1 MSDLVV
7 RAAPAGATVQ
17 DAGRL
22 GWLSSGVPPSGPLDP
37 TAHAAANLAVGND
50 PRAASLEIPLGSL
63 RVAAL
68 GALTVSVDGEDPVEL
83 ADGDELVVAAAER
96 AVRYL
101 AVAGGLDVPEVLGSR
116 ATLLA
121 ATLGGF
127 EGRPVR
133 AGDTLPVG
141 GRGTGGRSLGA
152 RPSVSDHR
160 IPRWSWSPRGPIVG
174 DFPSEAG
181 TSCLGVAWRNLTAQ
195 RPRGRAARGR
205 EDLASRV
212 TIVRRLRRCCAERS
226 RS

>member
-1 MSDLVV
+1 MSELVV

-50 PRAASLEIPLGSL
+50 PRAASLEIPLGPL
-63 RVAAL
+63 RIAAI
-68 GALTVSVDGEDPVEL
+68 GALTVSMDGEDPVEL
-83 ADGDELVVAAAER
+83 GDGDELVVAAAER

-152 RPSVSDHR
+152 RPSVSDPPDPPLVLVTPGPHR
-160 IPRWSWSPRGPIVG
+160 RRFPERSWDELLGITWQISPRSDRVG
-174 DFPSEAG
+174 
-181 TSCLGVAWRNLTAQ
+181 
-195 RPRGRAARGR
+195 
-205 EDLASRV
+205 
-212 TIVRRLRRCCAERS
+212 VRLE
-226 RS
+226 